1 VKQTSLILSLFVK
14 PLADKLVRRHP
25 HVFNNPQNKDFS
37 IEEIKTTWEETK
49 KNEGKKGNFHITEK
63 DNLFPA
69 LHSAS
74 KIGAKTSKVNFDWTH
89 YEQVIEKVEEEL
101 AELKEEIKNNNQ
113 EKIDE
118 EMGDLLFSVAQL
130 ARHLK
135 VEPEMSLHRANQKF
149 ITRFNTVEKLI
160 TEEGHKFTDL
170 SHEQLEDYWI
180 KSKNEN
186 K

>member
-1 VKQTSLILSLFVK
+1 
-14 PLADKLVRRHP
+14 
-25 HVFNNPQNKDFS
+25 
-37 IEEIKTTWEETK
+37 
-49 KNEGKKGNFHITEK
+49 
-63 DNLFPA
+63 
-69 LHSAS
+69 
-74 KIGAKTSKVNFDWTH
+74 
-89 YEQVIEKVEEEL
+89 
-101 AELKEEIKNNNQ
+101 
-113 EKIDE
+113 
-118 EMGDLLFSVAQL
+118 MGDLLFSVAQL